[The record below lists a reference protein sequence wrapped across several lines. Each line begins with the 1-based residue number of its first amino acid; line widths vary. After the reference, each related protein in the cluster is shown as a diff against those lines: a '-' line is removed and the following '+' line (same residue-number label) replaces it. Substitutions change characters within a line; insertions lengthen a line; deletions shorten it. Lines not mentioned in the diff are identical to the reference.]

1 MDNTGDPTNVKSKFL
16 ILIKMVKKSRW
27 VQNCLR
33 NQNYQNQEKESI
45 KNGLCERNQKKNS
58 STNIILLGRRKV
70 DLKKDFSMENLR
82 RKKKMW
88 KTKQVSLSLKNDR
101 EKVFFI

>member
-1 MDNTGDPTNVKSKFL
+1 
-16 ILIKMVKKSRW
+16 

-82 RKKKMW
+82 RKKKM
-88 KTKQVSLSLKNDR
+88 
-101 EKVFFI
+101 